1 MAAGM
6 NVIICVVVLL
16 AAVSKV
22 SLSLPS
28 QSLITADRS
37 DGKAAAAAV
46 AWYNGTRQRRSA
58 GALPPVDQQAN
69 YNKQSPHEDTE
80 AFDMLSQLL
89 LRLLSRKGMLHQS
102 RSSIASRAS
111 GLAAEHRIKD
121 RDYEGW
127 MDFGRRSAEAL
138 EYS

>member
-6 NVIICVVVLL
+6 NVVIYVVVFL

-28 QSLITADRS
+28 QPLVTH
-37 DGKAAAAAV
+37 DGKTMV
-46 AWYNGTRQRRSA
+46 SDSPSYNRTRQARSA
-58 GALPPVDQQAN
+58 G
-69 YNKQSPHEDTE
+69 SPLSVSQTSLEQPREDAE
-80 AFDMLSQLL
+80 AFNTLSQLL
-89 LRLLSRKGMLHQS
+89 VKLITRKGMPYQS
-102 RSSIASRAS
+102 RSSITSRAS
-111 GLAAEHRIKD
+111 GLTPEHRIKD

>member
-6 NVIICVVVLL
+6 NVLIYVVVFL

-28 QSLITADRS
+28 QSPMTENRFDGAALVSGDRS
-37 DGKAAAAAV
+37 
-46 AWYNGTRQRRSA
+46 YNHTRQARSA
-58 GALPPVDQQAN
+58 GTLPSAQQSK
-69 YNKQSPHEDTE
+69 YNQSPEDAE
-80 AFDMLSQLL
+80 ALNTLSQLL
-89 LRLLSRKGMLHQS
+89 VRLISRKGMLYQS

-127 MDFGRRSAEAL
+127 MDFGRRSAEAM
-138 EYS
+138 EVS

>member
-1 MAAGM
+1 M
-6 NVIICVVVLL
+6 NVVIYVVVFL

-28 QSLITADRS
+28 QTLSQRS
-37 DGKAAAAAV
+37 DGKAV
-46 AWYNGTRQRRSA
+46 VSDSPSYNRTRQARSA
-58 GALPPVDQQAN
+58 GSPLSGQQAS
-69 YNKQSPHEDTE
+69 YEQPREDAE
-80 AFDMLSQLL
+80 AFNTLSQLL
-89 LRLLSRKGMLHQS
+89 VKLITRKGMPYQS

-111 GLAAEHRIKD
+111 GLTPEHRIKD

-138 EYS
+138 EFS

>member
-1 MAAGM
+1 M
-6 NVIICVVVLL
+6 NVFIYAVVFL

-28 QSLITADRS
+28 QSLMIHDRS
-37 DGKAAAAAV
+37 DGDGV
-46 AWYNGTRQRRSA
+46 MLDGPTSNHTRQARST
-58 GALPPVDQQAN
+58 GALSSDQRAN
-69 YNKQSPHEDTE
+69 QPREAEE
-80 AFDMLSQLL
+80 AFKTLSQLL
-89 LRLLSRKGMLHQS
+89 VRLIARKGMPYQS
-102 RSSIASRAS
+102 RSSFASRAS
-111 GLAAEHRIKD
+111 SLVPEHRIND

>member
-1 MAAGM
+1 M
-6 NVIICVVVLL
+6 NVVIYVVVFL

-28 QSLITADRS
+28 QTLMIHDRS
-37 DGKAAAAAV
+37 DGKAV
-46 AWYNGTRQRRSA
+46 VSDSPSYNRTRQARSA
-58 GALPPVDQQAN
+58 GSPLSGQQAS
-69 YNKQSPHEDTE
+69 YEQPREDAE
-80 AFDMLSQLL
+80 AFNTLSQLL
-89 LRLLSRKGMLHQS
+89 VKLITRKGMPYQS

-111 GLAAEHRIKD
+111 GLTPEHRIKD

-138 EYS
+138 EFS